1 VVREDSPEVLREAC
15 PPDLTSVDEKD
26 VVVWVDPLDG
36 TGEFTKGFYEDV
48 TVLVGIAVEGKPV
61 AGVIHQPF
69 YGTTAGLPTAQQGRT
84 VWGMLGLGVRGIV
97 PRPSP
102 EHGGLRLAVSRS
114 HYSGT
119 VERVT
124 ECLQAKEKVGSNP
137 HYHLGPLL
145 ATHTVKCTKNWHER
159 VCRDVVKTAT

>member
-1 VVREDSPEVLREAC
+1 MLA
-15 PPDLTSVDEKD
+15 
-26 VVVWVDPLDG
+26 
-36 TGEFTKGFYEDV
+36 GFHEDV

-69 YGTTAGLPTAQQGRT
+69 YGTMAGLPTAQQGRT

-124 ECLQAKEKVGSNP
+124 ECLQAKEKVGSSP
-137 HYHLGPLL
+137 LYHLGRLL
-145 ATHTVKCTKNWHER
+145 ALSKMH
-159 VCRDVVKTAT
+159 